1 MDYQSKNHA
10 KFLILYH
17 LIFVCKYR
25 KKLLISYGN
34 EVKQLFEEIA
44 ARSDFSFETF
54 EVDQDHI
61 HCLVKSEPRISPLAI
76 VRKLK
81 QESTIQLWQRHEK
94 ELKSTSGRKGHF
106 GVMAISAAPLEMQ
119 AKKPSASISK
129 VKGEVRRSSTRLKTS
144 WFSHRAYIKRRGLRR
159 RLWSMKLL
167 HPRR

>member
-1 MDYQSKNHA
+1 MDDQSKNHA

-44 ARSDFSFETF
+44 ARSDFSFETL

-61 HCLVKSEPRISPLAI
+61 PCLVKSEPRISPLAI

-81 QESTIQLWQRHEK
+81 QESTFQLWQRHGPD
-94 ELKSTSGRKGHF
+94 L
-106 GVMAISAAPLEMQ
+106 
-119 AKKPSASISK
+119 KKPFWKERTFWSDGSLCCTVGNASQETIRHSLASQ
-129 VKGEVRRSSTRLKTS
+129 G
-144 WFSHRAYIKRRGLRR
+144 
-159 RLWSMKLL
+159 
-167 HPRR
+167 